1 MEKES
6 PSLSQMLPKPQWPTP
21 PTTPPDAPRS
31 SAVVQACVS
40 AANGVVLR
48 ADAAKDSA
56 KVGTAAKGDALAV
69 IQLKRTASGTVR
81 ARTPAG
87 WTTAKTSAGRRLL
100 ATPEGVADEEG
111 A

>member
-21 PTTPPDAPRS
+21 PTTPPDAPS

-40 AANGVVLR
+40 AAKGVVLR

-56 KVGTAAKGDALAV
+56 NPIRFKVG
-69 IQLKRTASGTVR
+69 
-81 ARTPAG
+81 
-87 WTTAKTSAGRRLL
+87 
-100 ATPEGVADEEG
+100 
-111 A
+111 